1 MPIPERAGPE
11 ISEADARLLDFI
23 TERRQQRARRRR
35 QLIVLGATA
44 GIGLLV
50 GLALMA
56 GALLSFNRSPAQSR
70 SARVVAPPPVR
81 STPAP
86 EAPARA
92 ADLAAPPSSPE
103 ARTVEPD
110 QSPPTAAGPPDSRVT
125 PSGPPN
131 EPLGDP
137 DPARRMAGWLVQ
149 TYGRLEA
156 ENRALIVAEFYTGER
171 RAFWQRVLADV
182 RAPRSGPIDPAP

>member
-11 ISEADARLLDFI
+11 LSNARLVEFI

-44 GIGLLV
+44 GMGLIV

-56 GALLSFNRSPAQSR
+56 GALLSFNRFPARSR
-70 SARVVAPPPVR
+70 SATVVAPPPVP

-86 EAPARA
+86 QAPARA
-92 ADLAAPPSSPE
+92 ADLAAPPPPSPP

-110 QSPPTAAGPPDSRVT
+110 QSPPTAAGLPESRLT
-125 PSGPPN
+125 PSGPAD
-131 EPLGDP
+131 EMLGDP
-137 DPARRMAGWLVQ
+137 DPARRTAGWLVQ
-149 TYGRLEA
+149 TYGRVEA
-156 ENRALIVAEFYTGER
+156 ENRALIVAEFYSGER

-182 RAPRSGPIDPAP
+182 RQAPER